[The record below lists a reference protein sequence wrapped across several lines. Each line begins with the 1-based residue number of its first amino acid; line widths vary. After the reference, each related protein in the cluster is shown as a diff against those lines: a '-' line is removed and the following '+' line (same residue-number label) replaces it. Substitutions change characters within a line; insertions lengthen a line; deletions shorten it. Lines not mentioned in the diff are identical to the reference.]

1 MLYDAIPNIVKL
13 TEAQYDALDQAD
25 KVNGTIYM
33 IIDSDPPLST
43 GLNATN
49 LNIQTA
55 EYTTSSS
62 L

>member
-55 EYTTSSS
+55 EYTTSS